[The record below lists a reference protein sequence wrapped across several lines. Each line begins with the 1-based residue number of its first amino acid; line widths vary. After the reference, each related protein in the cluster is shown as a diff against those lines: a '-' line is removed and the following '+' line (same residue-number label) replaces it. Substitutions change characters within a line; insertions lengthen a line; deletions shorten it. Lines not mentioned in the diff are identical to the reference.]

1 MNAAVLKL
9 LAILLKPDDRQF
21 RAKPSL
27 GVECGSEW
35 LTHSKFCK
43 MILSRTMTFKDILKH
58 RQSEV

>member
-1 MNAAVLKL
+1 MLS
-9 LAILLKPDDRQF
+9 ILLKPDDRQF

-27 GVECGSEW
+27 GVESGSEW